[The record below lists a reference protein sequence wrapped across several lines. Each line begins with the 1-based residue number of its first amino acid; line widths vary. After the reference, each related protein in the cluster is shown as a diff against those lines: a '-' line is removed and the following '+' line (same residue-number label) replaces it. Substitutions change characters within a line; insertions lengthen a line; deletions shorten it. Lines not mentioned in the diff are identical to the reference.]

1 MSSGEKN
8 SIIYKINDH
17 FKLPVYY
24 NSDKVELNKNIID
37 DLELI
42 RTDDQSN
49 NPIYSFCFNNDN
61 DVSKIITNQ
70 VSQILYYRHQFLK
83 RFPNPH

>member
-42 RTDDQSN
+42 RTDDNQTTPYIHSVLTTTTTSPKLSPTKCLDIILPT
-49 NPIYSFCFNNDN
+49 PIS
-61 DVSKIITNQ
+61 
-70 VSQILYYRHQFLK
+70 
-83 RFPNPH
+83 